1 MNRKYTFTDEVNGLK
16 LHRIVALRDI
26 SRHGVKAGDLGGFLE
41 SESNL
46 SQEGDCW
53 VSENASVYGR
63 ARVSGNAH
71 VHGNAEVLGDVRIF
85 ENSEVSGRA
94 GIYGSA
100 SVYGNAKV
108 SGRAYIHGNAEIF
121 GNTKVSRNADVFG
134 NASITGNAEINFLE
148 DYIVFQKHWGYGG
161 FITWT
166 RSNNMFSMPPFY
178 GTGEAMLSEMEK
190 DREPVKEYKRVVDY
204 VESVLNS

>member
-1 MNRKYTFTDEVNGLK
+1 MDKKYRLTNEVNERG

-26 SRHGVKAGDLGGFLE
+26 PGHNVKKGDLGGFIK
-41 SESNL
+41 SEENL

-71 VHGNAEVLGDVRIF
+71 VHGTAEVLGDVRIF
-85 ENSEVSGRA
+85 
-94 GIYGSA
+94 
-100 SVYGNAKV
+100 GNAEILEN
-108 SGRAYIHGNAEIF
+108 AYIHGSAEVFGSSRVSGNAHVH
-121 GNTKVSRNADVFG
+121 GSACVYGSSRVSGNADVFG
-134 NASITGNAEINFLE
+134 NACISGNAEIGSLE
-148 DYIVFQKHWGYGG
+148 DYIVFQKHWEYG

-166 RSNNMFSMPPFY
+166 RSNNLFAMPPFC
-178 GTGEAMLSEMEK
+178 GTGKELLSEMEK
-190 DREPVKEYKRVVDY
+190 YGEPVKEYKRVVDY